1 LFPPVSQ
8 SRALYERGEVVPQVR
23 TVSCRDPF
31 DVYRRFSGRG
41 PTVFLDSPRYHP
53 KTATHSYIGLNPFDS
68 IDLSKMRG
76 SDPFDRLRKKL
87 SRWRSRRFPGFP
99 PFTGGAM
106 GFLNYDLA
114 GGLIY
119 LMRDAMAF
127 DLLSGETFVMTHLLP
142 GVDGKFV
149 DAQRRARER
158 LDAMTGRMEAPL
170 ESENNGHF
178 RFSALRSNLTRAG
191 FERMVARAKKYIRAG
206 DIYQANLSQCFS
218 LRWGGNP
225 LKLYEKLRLLNP
237 SPFSAYLDFGRL
249 KIASASP
256 ERLVRLRGASCET
269 RPIAGTRPA
278 GRNLRES
285 RRFSRELLLS
295 EKERAEHL
303 MLIDLERNDLGRVSE
318 FHSVRVDEMMT
329 LEKYSHVIHI
339 VSNITSRLAS
349 GKDRFDLLRAVFP
362 GGTITGCPKVR
373 CMEVI
378 KKLEPCRRGLYT
390 GSIGYLGFNGDMDWN
405 IVIRTLVLEG
415 DRARIQT
422 GAGIVHDSVPR
433 REYEETIHKAKA
445 LLEALG
451 IHDRIAR

>member
-1 LFPPVSQ
+1 MFPPVPK
-8 SRALYERGEVVPQVR
+8 SRALYEQGEVVPQVR
-23 TVSCRDPF
+23 PVPYRDPF
-31 DVYRRFSGRG
+31 EVYQRFVGRG
-41 PTVFLDSPRYHP
+41 PTLFLDSPRYHP

-68 IDLSKMRG
+68 VDLSKAEGR
-76 SDPFDRLRKKL
+76 DPFDRLRKKI

-99 PFTGGAM
+99 PFTGGAA
-106 GFLNYDLA
+106 GFLNYDL
-114 GGLIY
+114 GGGVIY
-119 LMRDAMAF
+119 LMRDVIVF
-127 DLLSGETFVMTHLLP
+127 DLLAGEAFVVTNLLP
-142 GVDGKFV
+142 GLDGVFEE
-149 DAQRRARER
+149 ALSAARRR
-158 LDAMTGRMEAPL
+158 LDAMEAGFGAPSG
-170 ESENNGHF
+170 EGSDGYF
-178 RFSALRSNLTRAG
+178 RFSNLRSNLTRAG
-191 FERMVARAKKYIRAG
+191 FERMVVRAKKYIRAG

-218 LRWGGNP
+218 FEWEGDP
-225 LKLYEKLRLLNP
+225 LKLYEKLRRLNP
-237 SPFSAYLDFGRL
+237 SPFSAYLDFGGL

-256 ERLVRLRGASCET
+256 ERLVRLRGTACET

-278 GRNLRES
+278 GRNPRES
-285 RRFSRELLLS
+285 KRLSRELLLS

-318 FHSVRVDEMMT
+318 FHSVHVDEMMT

-339 VSNITSRLAS
+339 VSNITSRLAP
-349 GKDRFDLLRAVFP
+349 GKDRMDLLRAVFP
-362 GGTITGCPKVR
+362 GGTITGCPKIR

-378 KKLEPCRRGLYT
+378 EELEPCGRGLYT

-415 DRARIQT
+415 DRAWIQT